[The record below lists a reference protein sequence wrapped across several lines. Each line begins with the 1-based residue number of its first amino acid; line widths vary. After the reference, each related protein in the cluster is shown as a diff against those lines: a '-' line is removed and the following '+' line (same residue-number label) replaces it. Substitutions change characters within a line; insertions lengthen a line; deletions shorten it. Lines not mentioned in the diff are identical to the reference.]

1 MATARLHS
9 CDKVIIVEIW
19 RKNATNQQFT
29 GGGGG
34 KTDKKKKH
42 IDYTRTCIA
51 TIVCFLLLLP

>member
-19 RKNATNQQFT
+19 RKNATNQQFIW
-29 GGGGG
+29 GGGE
-34 KTDKKKKH
+34 TADKQAH
-42 IDYTRTCIA
+42 IGHARACIA

>member
-29 GGGGG
+29 GGGG
-34 KTDKKKKH
+34 K
-42 IDYTRTCIA
+42 
-51 TIVCFLLLLP
+51 LLTNKYI